1 MDHCVRVGELENL
14 FNPTPLPSKPSSPT
28 RLLARNDPC
37 HSLIPLERLHSTK
50 AHVVR
55 EPEGLDQYTLM
66 RETIGYCHDILG
78 SLDAFLDAV

>member
-1 MDHCVRVGELENL
+1 MDV
-14 FNPTPLPSKPSSPT
+14 
-28 RLLARNDPC
+28 NDQN
-37 HSLIPLERLHSTK
+37 STK

-78 SLDAFLDAV
+78 SLDAFLDVRADHRVGDFRSAAEVCEVVQEE